1 MISDILTIIWKEWK
15 EIFLRRGGARSGML
29 NLVIILGLL
38 GVFMPLQGGREWLT
52 NPVFP
57 LLWSWLPIFMAINI
71 VADAFAGERERH
83 TLETLLASR
92 LSDQAILLGK
102 IGAAVFYA
110 WGITLIGML
119 LGAITVN
126 VAFPGGAVFYTG
138 LTFPLG
144 LLLSFL
150 AALLVASAG
159 TLISLNA
166 PTARSAYQRLSIVIM
181 AIWLLPS
188 LALQFIPANTRAS
201 LFSGLQGV
209 DVMAVL
215 SGVLVVLAL
224 ADVALVLVSMARFKR
239 ARLILE

>member
-15 EIFLRRGGARSGML
+15 EIFLRRGGARSGWL

-38 GVFMPLQGGREWLT
+38 GVFMPLQGGQQWLT

-92 LSDQAILLGK
+92 LSDRAILLGK

-110 WGITLIGML
+110 WGITIIGML
-119 LGAITVN
+119 LGAVTVN
-126 VAFPGGAVFYTG
+126 VAFPGGPVFYTG

-144 LLLSFL
+144 MALSFL
-150 AALLVASAG
+150 ASLLVATIG

-166 PTARSAYQRLSIVIM
+166 PTARSAYQRLSIIIM
-181 AIWLLPS
+181 VIWLLPT
-188 LALQFIPANTRAS
+188 LALQFIPENMRAR
-201 LFSGLQGV
+201 LFSGLQTV
-209 DVMAVL
+209 NVI
-215 SGVLVVLAL
+215 GVLAAAL
-224 ADVALVLVSMARFKR
+224 GGLILVDAALVVIAMSRFQR
-239 ARLILE
+239 AWMILE

>member
-1 MISDILTIIWKEWK
+1 MISDMITMIWKEWR
-15 EIFLRRGGARSGML
+15 EIFLRRGGTRSGWL
-29 NLVIILGLL
+29 NVLIILGLM
-38 GVFMPLQGGREWLT
+38 GVFMPIQGGTEWLT

-57 LLWSWLPIFMAINI
+57 LLWSWLPIFMAINL

-92 LSDQAILLGK
+92 LSDRAILLGK

-110 WGITLIGML
+110 WGITVAGLL
-119 LGAITVN
+119 LGAVTVN
-126 VAFPGGAVFYTG
+126 VAHPGGPLFYTG

-144 LLLSFL
+144 LALSFL
-150 AALLVASAG
+150 ASLLVASIG

-166 PTARSAYQRLSIVIM
+166 PIARSAYQRLSIIIM

-188 LALQFIPANTRAS
+188 LGLQFIPENVRST
-201 LFSGLQGV
+201 LFAGLQSV
-209 DVMAVL
+209 NVMSVL
-215 SGVLVVLAL
+215 AGALGGLVVIDAAL
-224 ADVALVLVSMARFKR
+224 LVIAMSRFRR